1 MAAALPAILSSL
13 SLSTQKPT
21 KNQICNQVPRTNCII
36 SLLKSCSNLREFAPI
51 HARLVTTNLIHDPFT
66 ASQVLW
72 FFITI
77 KDFDYARLVFSQT
90 HQPETIIWNTLM
102 ENRLKNGSFGDVLST
117 YCNMV
122 TQGVPLDASTFHFLI
137 HACSRLLAVQQGTEI
152 QGRILKIGLGDN
164 MSLINNLMGLY
175 SKCGKLDEVRKMF
188 EILPQRDV
196 ISWNTMISCNVH
208 KGMLY
213 EALNLFLE
221 MQANE
226 EVEPD
231 EITMLSLVSACT
243 KLRDLKMGEKLHQYI
258 EENEL
263 EIGGN
268 LLNCVVDMYVK
279 CGKMDKAL
287 EIVGRCKPDIDVVLG
302 TIMVGGYV
310 KSNEIH
316 AARCLFDQ
324 MTERNLISWMT
335 MISGYVQ
342 GGYCYESLEL
352 FRQMRK
358 TYLSLDEVLLVTV
371 LSACAHVGDC
381 KLGKS
386 IHSLI
391 FKYGMNVEGFLGNAL
406 IDLYAKCEKLA
417 EACLV
422 FEQLP
427 CKSVVSWNSMLDGFC
442 RSGDIKKARLFF
454 NEIPEKD
461 VISWNTMI
469 NCYSIS
475 HRFGEVFE
483 LFRAMQSSNV
493 QPNKIT
499 LASVLSSCAS
509 VAALNYGI
517 WVHVYIK
524 KNHIELDIMLG
535 TALIDMYGKCGS
547 IEEAY
552 EIFSDMTEKNVFV
565 WTAMIAARAMEGQ
578 AQKAIDLYSEM
589 EALAIKPDHVTFVAL
604 LSACS
609 HGGLVNE
616 GYTYF
621 NKMSSVYSIVPK
633 IQHYGCMVDLLGRAG
648 RLDQAVRFIES
659 MPIKPDISIW
669 SSLLRACGSHQ
680 NLELAEKVF
689 QELIKIDPLNDAAYA
704 LISNIY
710 AKAGRWDDVSW
721 ARKKLHELGVRKQ
734 PGCSLI
740 EQNGAVHEFTAWD
753 FSNPQSAEIY
763 AMLDEIKG
771 RLQKQDLVETSSHH
785 SERLAVAFGLLN
797 NPPRTPIRVVNNL
810 QICRDCH
817 SAMKLISQ
825 AYNREIVIRDNYR
838 YHRFV
843 DGNCSCKD
851 YW

>member
-1 MAAALPAILSSL
+1 MAAALPAVLSSL
-13 SLSTQKPT
+13 SPSTHKPT
-21 KNQICNQVPRTNCII
+21 KNQVYNQVPRTNCII

-117 YCNMV
+117 YYNMV

-152 QGRILKIGLGDN
+152 QGRILKMGLGDN
-164 MSLINNLMGLY
+164 MSLINSLMGLY
-175 SKCGKLDEVRKMF
+175 SKCGKLDEVRKLF

-213 EALNLFLE
+213 EALNLFQE
-221 MQANE
+221 MQADE

-243 KLRDLKMGEKLHQYI
+243 KLRDLEMGEKLHQYI

-287 EIVGRCKPDIDVVLG
+287 EHVGRCKPDIDVVLG

-316 AARCLFDQ
+316 AARCLFNQ

-342 GGYCYESLEL
+342 GGYYYESLEL

-483 LFRAMQSSNV
+483 LFRAMQCSNV
-493 QPNKIT
+493 RPDKIT

-509 VAALNYGI
+509 VAALNHGI

-552 EIFSDMTEKNVFV
+552 DIFSDMTEKNVFV
-565 WTAMIAARAMEGQ
+565 WTAMIAAHAMEGQ

-648 RLDQAVRFIES
+648 RLDQAVKFIES

-689 QELIKIDPLNDAAYA
+689 QQLIKIDPLNDAAYA

-763 AMLDEIKG
+763 AMLDEIKD
-771 RLQKQDLVETSSHH
+771 RLQKQDLVETSSQH

-838 YHRFV
+838 FHRFV